1 MVARNIMQSVR
12 FLFQGIWKG
21 HLENLVL
28 VINAAFLSRRLGVA
42 ILGRSANTLTSPKH
56 AIKRV
61 VGYWK
66 AKQKEPW

>member
-28 VINAAFLSRRLGVA
+28 VINAAFLSRTGQEC
-42 ILGRSANTLTSPKH
+42 K
-56 AIKRV
+56 
-61 VGYWK
+61 
-66 AKQKEPW
+66 